1 MTNDDTTNDDMTND
15 DRTTTNET
23 GAPVAAP
30 VTPEGPA
37 CRSGRRSARFGTI
50 LWGVLMLVFAGAMA
64 VSALPMFS
72 VDTTTLLLA
81 ACIAAGVL
89 LVAAG
94 IVAALSRTRR

>member
-1 MTNDDTTNDDMTND
+1 MTNDDTTTND
-15 DRTTTNET
+15 TTTNDTTRNDAT
-23 GAPVAAP
+23 GPVAAP
-30 VTPEGPA
+30 AAPDGA
-37 CRSGRRSARFGTI
+37 ARRSGRGGARFGTI
-50 LWGVLMLVFAGAMA
+50 LWGVLLLVFAGAMA

-89 LVAAG
+89 LVVAG